1 MSPGNAE
8 TAGLKQRFVLL
19 FLVCAVSDGF
29 VLVLILFVSLAKN
42 QERKENELS
51 TEQTSGA
58 FLHLTG
64 WLVNDL

>member
-1 MSPGNAE
+1 MQKRRALS
-8 TAGLKQRFVLL
+8 KRFMLL
-19 FLVCAVSDGF
+19 LLVCAVSDGF
-29 VLVLILFVSLAKN
+29 VLVLILFVILAKN
-42 QERKENELS
+42 QERKENEPS